1 MLIQNETNSTNNSF
15 ISLCEIPQT
24 TTTFEEFSD
33 CYSYFFFKN
42 PTKSVLEI
50 FLFSVTILMNFTV
63 VMCLLLKKKIS
74 TFDQIIVGHGKDI

>member
-50 FLFSVTILMNFTV
+50 FLFSGTILMNFTV
-63 VMCLLLKKKIS
+63 VICLLLKKNIS